1 MPKQKAEWTGWDKV
15 GCLLLLC
22 IVVQLQGYS
31 CEGQKNYKIYVRR
44 SYFQVKKMVNYILA
58 TNLYSDL

>member
-1 MPKQKAEWTGWDKV
+1 MDEMEESQ
-15 GCLLLLC
+15 LLLLC